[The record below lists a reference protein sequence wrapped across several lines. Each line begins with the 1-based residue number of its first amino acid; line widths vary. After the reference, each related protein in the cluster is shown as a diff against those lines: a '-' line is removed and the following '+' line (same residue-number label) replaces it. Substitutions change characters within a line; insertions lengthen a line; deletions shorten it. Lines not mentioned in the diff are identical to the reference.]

1 MARLQDLLAQHLEQR
16 NLAARTFADR
26 SGIPYPTLLGV
37 LNKGTVPRKPEH
49 REALRRELGVDA
61 GAWAGIIAA
70 SQRDGVEIP
79 TEGPLTLQQLVLK
92 HLLAQGHTE
101 QSFAKATGI
110 PYPTLMGVTRR
121 SALPR
126 ADTLARLAETLGVPL
141 EQVRAAA
148 ECSRSGRRDGG
159 NEEGADEQ
167 PSGDAGD
174 TQVGDS
180 GHSTPSLAQLA
191 AEAVAL
197 SGGSIAAWARQHG
210 VPYLSLTRLIT
221 HGEPPRKQAALDPLR
236 AALNLGPERFTACL
250 ARSRNH
256 PEPAHVAKHNE
267 QPVTPLQAALQAAVQ
282 ERNLTLK
289 AFSEAVDLSPLT
301 ASRLLKA
308 GELPGRVTTHEKL
321 RAFLGLGSD
330 DYQGLLNRSRSA
342 SAATAGAQHLEA
354 PPLPAQAEP
363 APSTALS
370 DDGLLAAIRVLN
382 PGQRNEVERLVRT
395 LRGG

>member
-1 MARLQDLLAQHLEQR
+1 MARLQDLLAQHLNQR

-61 GAWAGIIAA
+61 SDWAGIIAA

-79 TEGPLTLQQLVLK
+79 ADGPLTLQQLALK

-121 SALPR
+121 GALPR
-126 ADTLARLAETLGVPL
+126 ADTLARLAECLKVPL
-141 EQVRAAA
+141 DEVNAAA
-148 ECSRSGRRDGG
+148 EHSRSGRRED
-159 NEEGADEQ
+159 EGALAAEASDD
-167 PSGDAGD
+167 PD
-174 TQVGDS
+174 DS
-180 GHSTPSLAQLA
+180 TEVATGASAPSLAQLA
-191 AEAVAL
+191 AEAVAM
-197 SGGSIAAWARQHG
+197 SGGSIAAWARQNQ
-210 VPYLSLTRLIT
+210 VPYLSLTRLIA
-221 HGEPPRKQAALDPLR
+221 HGEPPRRQGVLEPLR
-236 AALNLGPERFTACL
+236 LALSLTPERFTACL

-321 RAFLGLGSD
+321 RSFLGLDHD
-330 DYQGLLNRSRSA
+330 DYQGLLTRSRTA
-342 SAATAGAQHLEA
+342 SAGVASAQQIAA
-354 PPLPAQAEP
+354 PPLPGQA
-363 APSTALS
+363 APMGE
-370 DDGLLAAIRVLN
+370 DGLVTAIRQLD
-382 PGQRNEVERLVRT
+382 PGQRAEVERLVRS
-395 LRGG
+395 LRR

>member
-1 MARLQDLLAQHLEQR
+1 MASRLQDLLAQHLSQR

-37 LNKGTVPRKPEH
+37 LNKGTVPRKAEH
-49 REALRRELGVDA
+49 REALRRELALEASD
-61 GAWAGIIAA
+61 WAAIIAA

-79 TEGPLTLQQLVLK
+79 TDGPLTLQQLVLK

-121 SALPR
+121 GALPR
-126 ADTLARLAETLGVPL
+126 ADTLARLAECLGIPADAM
-141 EQVRAAA
+141 RAAA
-148 ECSRSGRRDGG
+148 EHSRQGRREGDDQDGG
-159 NEEGADEQ
+159 QDEEEA
-167 PSGDAGD
+167 PAAGD
-174 TQVGDS
+174 DDGIP
-180 GHSTPSLAQLA
+180 PSLAQLA

-197 SGGSIAAWARQHG
+197 SGGSIAAWAHQHD
-210 VPYLSLTRLIT
+210 VPYLSLIRLIA
-221 HGEPPRKQAALDPLR
+221 HGEPPRKQVALDALR
-236 AALNLGPERFTACL
+236 AALNLGTDRFNACL
-250 ARSRNH
+250 TRSRTN

-289 AFSEAVDLSPLT
+289 AFSEEVDLSPLT

-321 RAFLGLGSD
+321 RTFLGLDQD
-330 DYQGLLNRSRSA
+330 DYQGLLSRSRLA
-342 SAATAGAQHLEA
+342 NAAVAPGHHHLEA
-354 PPLPAQAEP
+354 PPLPAQAAP
-363 APSTALS
+363 APMS
-370 DDGLLAAIRVLN
+370 DENLLNAIRGLD
-382 PGQRNEVERLVRT
+382 PRRRAEVERLVRS
-395 LRGG
+395 LRT

>member
-49 REALRRELGVDA
+49 REALRRELGIDA
-61 GAWAGIIAA
+61 GAWAGILAA

-121 SALPR
+121 CALPR
-126 ADTLARLAETLGVPL
+126 ADTLARLAETLRVPL
-141 EQVRAAA
+141 EEMRAAA
-148 ECSRSGRRDGG
+148 DCSRSGRRDGSSEASDDSPLAEDAG
-159 NEEGADEQ
+159 STQD
-167 PSGDAGD
+167 GDAGLP
-174 TQVGDS
+174 
-180 GHSTPSLAQLA
+180 TPSLAQLT

-236 AALNLGPERFTACL
+236 AALNLSPERFTACL

-321 RAFLGLGSD
+321 RVFLGLGSD

-342 SAATAGAQHLEA
+342 SAGIQQLEA
-354 PPLPAQAEP
+354 PPLPAQAAP
-363 APSTALS
+363 AAPAALS
-370 DDGLLAAIRVLN
+370 DEGLLAAIRVLN
-382 PGQRNEVERLVRT
+382 PGQRDEVERLVRT
-395 LRGG
+395 LRGS

>member
-61 GAWAGIIAA
+61 GAWAGILAA

-79 TEGPLTLQQLVLK
+79 AEGPLTLQQLVLK

-121 SALPR
+121 CALPR
-126 ADTLARLAETLGVPL
+126 ADTLARLAESLGVPAD
-141 EQVRAAA
+141 EMRAAA
-148 ECSRSGRRDGG
+148 ECSRSGRRDGSHEDG
-159 NEEGADEQ
+159 EGPLREDDGAI
-167 PSGDAGD
+167 
-174 TQVGDS
+174 QVGDD
-180 GHSTPSLAQLA
+180 GLPTPSLAQLT

-221 HGEPPRKQAALDPLR
+221 HGEPPRKQAALEPLR
-236 AALNLGPERFTACL
+236 AALNLSPDRFTACL

-289 AFSEAVDLSPLT
+289 SFSEAVDLSPLT

-321 RAFLGLGSD
+321 RAFLGLDSD

-342 SAATAGAQHLEA
+342 NAGIQHLEA

-363 APSTALS
+363 AAPAALS

-382 PGQRNEVERLVRT
+382 PGQRDEVERLVRT
-395 LRGG
+395 LRGR